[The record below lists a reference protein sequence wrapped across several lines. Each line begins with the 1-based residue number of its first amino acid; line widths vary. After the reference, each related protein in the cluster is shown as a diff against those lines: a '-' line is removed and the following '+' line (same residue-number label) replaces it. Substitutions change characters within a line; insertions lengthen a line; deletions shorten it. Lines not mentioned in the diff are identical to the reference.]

1 MQRCNA
7 ARWPFVI
14 TDIEYPLRVLIA
26 ADWLWWR
33 KGGLAF
39 KLLLTAILDKFANV
53 NRLIAAQDDIVST
66 RAQSVTG
73 FDRDEP
79 FALVARDLQAAH
91 HTSAMQVTVVQFVLP
106 HYVVLEAV

>member
-39 KLLLTAILDKFANV
+39 KLLLTAMLDEFANIDGLFV
-53 NRLIAAQDDIVST
+53 AQNDIVST
-66 RAQSVTG
+66 RGQSVTG
-73 FDRDEP
+73 PDGDET
-79 FALVARDLQAAH
+79 FALVTRDLQTAH
-91 HTSAMQVTVVQFVLP
+91 DTGTMQVAVVQFVLRY
-106 HYVVLEAV
+106 YVVLETI